1 MTAVVIV
8 AFDGLQMWQVTR
20 SEMPT
25 LSAFADDGIRF
36 ERHHPVYPS
45 VTRLNAASLVTGCY
59 PATHGIAGNRMV
71 FRDYR
76 PASITNVLEPELR
89 KVDAAIGGRLLLVPT
104 LAELLA
110 GHDMD
115 YAAVVSGTS
124 GNAYCHAPNAARS
137 GGATI
142 HPEFCLPDELY
153 PMLEM
158 RHGAWPE
165 ESVPNTARLTHAT
178 DIFLEYVI
186 GERKSDVGL
195 IWYSEPDKSQHAH
208 GVASRVANDALRA
221 ADAEFEQ
228 LLGGLRDDTNV
239 LVISDHGYSTVSANI
254 DIDSELRAAGFPPLG
269 EPGGVAG
276 APNGGT
282 ALFYVTESDIT
293 AADALAGW
301 LMDQPWC
308 GVVLASERVGAIE
321 GALPASLAGIDGERG
336 PDLAASTRWS
346 PPADDTSSVL
356 TPSFGDMPPP
366 QGDHG
371 CMSRTEMR
379 NTLIARGP
387 AFSSGVRS
395 DVPSGNID
403 VAPTVLRLL
412 GIDGAGGMDG
422 RVLMEGLVDGGEAP
436 EVETMTSRA
445 SRGAYRQYLTTSMVA
460 GVRYVDEGNR
470 EEA

>member
-1 MTAVVIV
+1 MTTVVIV
-8 AFDGLQMWQVTR
+8 AFDGLQMWQVTPE
-20 SEMPT
+20 EMPA
-25 LSAFADDGIRF
+25 LFAFADDGVRF
-36 ERHHPVYPS
+36 ERHHPVFPA
-45 VTRLNAASLVTGCY
+45 VTRLNAASLATGCY

-89 KVDAAIGGRLLLVPT
+89 QVDAATGGRVLLVPT
-104 LAELLA
+104 LAERLA
-110 GHDMD
+110 RHDMD

-142 HPEFCLPDELY
+142 HPDFCLPDELY

-158 RHGAWPE
+158 RCGEWPA

-208 GVASRVANDALRA
+208 GVASSVANGALRA
-221 ADAEFEQ
+221 ADAEFER
-228 LLGGLRDDTNV
+228 LLGGLLDDTNV

-254 DIDSELRAAGFPPLG
+254 SIDSELRAAGFPPLG
-269 EPGGVAG
+269 EQGGVAG

-282 ALFYVTESDIT
+282 ALFYVTDSDAAT
-293 AADALAGW
+293 ADALAGW
-301 LMDQPWC
+301 LMDQSWC
-308 GVVLASERVGAIE
+308 GAVLASERVGAIE

-346 PPADDTSSVL
+346 PPAEDAGSVL
-356 TPSFGDMPPP
+356 TPSFGDMLPP

-387 AFSSGVRS
+387 AFQRGARS

-412 GIDGAGGMDG
+412 GIDDAGGMDG
-422 RVLMEGLVDGGEAP
+422 RVLLEGFVDGGEAP
-436 EVETMTSRA
+436 KVDTITLHA
-445 SRGAYRQYLTTSMVA
+445 SRGAYRQYLTVSTVE

-470 EEA
+470 EG